1 MMRPTEQLSREE
13 LLGMI
18 KNQMTFL
25 LQHRDHVDY
34 LHTEVREMAQAI
46 SNEAP
51 DLMLRKLTLVIEK
64 VGEWDRE
71 RGGRDAIR
79 P

>member
-1 MMRPTEQLSREE
+1 MMRPTEQLSRDE
-13 LLGMI
+13 LIGVI
-18 KNQMTFL
+18 KNQMSCL

-34 LHTEVREMAQAI
+34 LHKEVKEMAQAI

-64 VGEWDRE
+64 VEEWDRE
-71 RGGRDAIR
+71 RNA
-79 P
+79 